1 MKQSLVALAI
11 LGAFTGVASAATNV
25 TLYGQIEVGYS
36 DLFGKGDFAK
46 GATANVTGLTGYSA
60 IAKPG
65 VMSAAQTILGH
76 SITQYPRRTDRIG
89 MMGEEDL
96 GNGVS
101 AIFKLEGS
109 LKADNGDTTT
119 GQLFNR
125 ESTIGI
131 KGKFGEIK
139 IGRAKSQVEL
149 ATGGLIGTHGVA
161 DVDLYAISNAR
172 HSNGLFYEYKNSGFT
187 VGADVTT
194 KGGALGNTNEGETG
208 SKVGYGARLGYYGNG
223 LLARVAYQ
231 NDGPV
236 TVSSSNGLGSTLTSG
251 MNPVGKKQHEW
262 VGVLAY
268 NFYEGKK
275 IPLAIGVSYA
285 QGKGMAKGF
294 FSATGLSTVDTV
306 YAKKATTLGAIVRTW
321 FSPNDTAYVLY
332 QKRKS
337 TAESGATLNNAWAV
351 AMGYEHKLSKR
362 TALSL
367 DAVYLKAN
375 SVAAAVVP
383 KVGNNSVPQAA
394 FQTSFP
400 VSGKVY
406 GYSVG
411 LSHSF

>member
-11 LGAFTGVASAATNV
+11 LGTFAGTASAATNV
-25 TLYGQIEVGYS
+25 TLYGAVELGYS
-36 DLFGKGDFAK
+36 DLFGKGEFAK
-46 GATANVTGLTGYSA
+46 GAIPNVNGLTGLPA
-60 IAKPG
+60 AVKPG
-65 VMSAAQTILGH
+65 VVRAAQDLLGH
-76 SITQYPRRTDRIG
+76 GVVQYPRKSDRFGI
-89 MMGEEDL
+89 MGEEDL
-96 GNGVS
+96 GNGIS
-101 AIFKLEGS
+101 AIFKLEAN

-125 ESTIGI
+125 ESTIGV
-131 KGKFGEIK
+131 KGKFGEVK

-194 KGGALGNTNEGETG
+194 KGGALGNTNEGTSG

-236 TVSSSNGLGSTLTSG
+236 EVSSSVPGTALA
-251 MNPVGKKQHEW
+251 VGKKQHEW

-294 FSATGLSTVDTV
+294 FSATGLSTADTV

-337 TAESGATLNNAWAV
+337 TAESGSTLNNAWAIAV
-351 AMGYEHKLSKR
+351 GYEHKLSKR
-362 TALSL
+362 TALSA
-367 DAVYLKAN
+367 DAVYLKAK
-375 SVAAAVVP
+375 SIGVASPAGF
-383 KVGNNSVPQAA
+383 VG
-394 FQTSFP
+394 FP
-400 VSGKVY
+400 VSGKAY

>member
-11 LGAFTGVASAATNV
+11 LGTFAGTASAATNV
-25 TLYGQIEVGYS
+25 TLYGAVELGYS
-36 DLFGKGDFAK
+36 DLFGKGEFAK
-46 GATANVTGLTGYSA
+46 GAIPNVNGLTGLPA
-60 IAKPG
+60 AVKPG
-65 VMSAAQTILGH
+65 VVRAAQDLLGH
-76 SITQYPRRTDRIG
+76 GVVQYPRKSDRFGI
-89 MMGEEDL
+89 MGEEDL
-96 GNGVS
+96 GNGIS
-101 AIFKLEGS
+101 AIFKLEAN

-125 ESTIGI
+125 ESTIGV
-131 KGKFGEIK
+131 KGKFGEVK

-149 ATGGLIGTHGVA
+149 ATGGLIGTHGVT
-161 DVDLYAISNAR
+161 DVDLYAISSTR

-187 VGADVTT
+187 FGADVTT
-194 KGGALGNTNEGETG
+194 KGGASGNGSEGADG

-236 TVSSSNGLGSTLTSG
+236 VANAALPGTLLA
-251 MNPVGKKQHEW
+251 VGKKQHEW
-262 VGVLAY
+262 AGVLAY

-275 IPLAIGVSYA
+275 IPLSIGVSYA

-294 FSATGLSTVDTV
+294 FTATGLSTVDTI
-306 YAKKATTLGAIVRTW
+306 YAKKASTLGAIVRTW

-337 TAESGATLNNAWAV
+337 TAESGAALNNAWAIGL
-351 AMGYEHKLSKR
+351 GYEHKLSKR
-362 TALSL
+362 TAVAI
-367 DAVYLKAN
+367 DTVYLKAKN
-375 SVAAAVVP
+375 VGVATLTPRGAV
-383 KVGNNSVPQAA
+383 
-394 FQTSFP
+394 QTGFP
-400 VSGKVY
+400 VSAKAY

>member
-25 TLYGQIEVGYS
+25 TLYGQIEVGYE
-36 DLFGKGDFAK
+36 DLFGQGEFSN
-46 GATANVTGLTGYSA
+46 GAVADVTGLNPIQAAVKKSTLK
-60 IAKPG
+60 IAQG
-65 VMSAAQTILGH
+65 VLGKRMV
-76 SITQYPRRTDRIG
+76 QYPRRTDRIG

-101 AIFKLEGS
+101 AIFKLEGT
-109 LKADNGDTTT
+109 LKADTGETTT

-125 ESTIGI
+125 ESTVGL
-131 KGKFGEIK
+131 KGKFGEVK

-194 KGGALGNTNEGETG
+194 KGGALGNTNEGTSG

-236 TVSSSNGLGSTLTSG
+236 EVSSSVPGTALA
-251 MNPVGKKQHEW
+251 VGKKQHEW

-275 IPLAIGVSYA
+275 IPLSIGVSYA

-294 FSATGLSTVDTV
+294 FSATGLSTADTV

-337 TAESGATLNNAWAV
+337 TAESGSTLNNAWAIAV
-351 AMGYEHKLSKR
+351 GYEHKLSKR
-362 TALSL
+362 TALSA
-367 DAVYLKAN
+367 DAVYLKAK
-375 SVAAAVVP
+375 SIGVASPAGF
-383 KVGNNSVPQAA
+383 VG
-394 FQTSFP
+394 FP
-400 VSGKVY
+400 VSGKAY

>member
-11 LGAFTGVASAATNV
+11 LGMFTGVASAATNV
-25 TLYGQIEVGYS
+25 TLYGQIEVGYE
-36 DLFGKGDFAK
+36 DLFGKGEFAN
-46 GATANVTGLTGYSA
+46 GAVPDVTGLSPTQ
-60 IAKPG
+60 
-65 VMSAAQTILGH
+65 AAVKKSTLKTAQGILGK
-76 SITQYPRRTDRIG
+76 SIVQYPRRTDRIG

-101 AIFKLEGS
+101 AIFRLEGS
-109 LKADNGDTTT
+109 LKADNGDTTS
-119 GQLFNR
+119 GQMFNR
-125 ESTIGI
+125 ESTVGV
-131 KGKFGEIK
+131 KGAFGEIK
-139 IGRAKSQVEL
+139 LGRAKSQVEL
-149 ATGGLIGTHGVA
+149 ATGGLLGNHGVT

-187 VGADVTT
+187 FGADVTT
-194 KGGALGNTNEGETG
+194 KGGASGNGSEGADG

-236 TVSSSNGLGSTLTSG
+236 VANAALPGTLLA
-251 MNPVGKKQHEW
+251 VGKKQHEW
-262 VGVLAY
+262 AGVLAY

-275 IPLAIGVSYA
+275 IPLSIGVSYA

-294 FSATGLSTVDTV
+294 FTATGLSTVDTI
-306 YAKKATTLGAIVRTW
+306 YAKKASTLGAIVRTW

-337 TAESGATLNNAWAV
+337 TAESGAALNNAWAIGL
-351 AMGYEHKLSKR
+351 GYEHKLSKR
-362 TALSL
+362 TAVAI
-367 DAVYLKAN
+367 DTVYLKAKN
-375 SVAAAVVP
+375 VGVATLTPRGAV
-383 KVGNNSVPQAA
+383 
-394 FQTSFP
+394 QTGFP
-400 VSGKVY
+400 VSAKAY

>member
-25 TLYGQIEVGYS
+25 TLYGQIEVGYE
-36 DLFGKGDFAK
+36 DLFGQGEFSN
-46 GATANVTGLTGYSA
+46 GAVADVTGLNPIQAAVKKSTLK
-60 IAKPG
+60 IAQG
-65 VMSAAQTILGH
+65 VLGKRMV
-76 SITQYPRRTDRIG
+76 QYPRRTDRIG

-101 AIFKLEGS
+101 AIFRLEGS
-109 LKADNGDTTT
+109 LKADNGDTTS
-119 GQLFNR
+119 GQMFNR
-125 ESTIGI
+125 ESTVGV
-131 KGKFGEIK
+131 KGAFGEIK
-139 IGRAKSQVEL
+139 LGRAKSQVEL
-149 ATGGLIGTHGVA
+149 ATGGLLGNHGVT

-194 KGGALGNTNEGETG
+194 KGGALGNTNEGTSG

-236 TVSSSNGLGSTLTSG
+236 EVSSSVPGTALA
-251 MNPVGKKQHEW
+251 VGKKQHEW

-294 FSATGLSTVDTV
+294 FSATGLSTADTV

-337 TAESGATLNNAWAV
+337 TAESGSTLNNAWAIAV
-351 AMGYEHKLSKR
+351 GYEHKLSKR
-362 TALSL
+362 TALSA
-367 DAVYLKAN
+367 DAVYLKAK
-375 SVAAAVVP
+375 SIGVASPAGF
-383 KVGNNSVPQAA
+383 VG
-394 FQTSFP
+394 FP
-400 VSGKVY
+400 VSGKAY

>member
-11 LGAFTGVASAATNV
+11 LAAFTGVASAATNV
-25 TLYGQIEVGYS
+25 TLYGQIEVGYE
-36 DLFGKGDFAK
+36 DLFGQGEFSN
-46 GATANVTGLTGYSA
+46 GAVADVTGLNP
-60 IAKPG
+60 IQ
-65 VMSAAQTILGH
+65 AAVKKSTLKTAQGILGKRMV
-76 SITQYPRRTDRIG
+76 QYPRRTDRIG

-125 ESTIGI
+125 ESTVGL

-194 KGGALGNTNEGETG
+194 KGGALGNTNEGTSG

-236 TVSSSNGLGSTLTSG
+236 VANAALPGTLLA
-251 MNPVGKKQHEW
+251 VGKKQHEW
-262 VGVLAY
+262 AGVLAY

-275 IPLAIGVSYA
+275 IPLSIGVSYA

-294 FSATGLSTVDTV
+294 FSATGLSTVDTI
-306 YAKKATTLGAIVRTW
+306 YAKKASTLGAIVRTW

-337 TAESGATLNNAWAV
+337 TAESGETLNNAWAIGL
-351 AMGYEHKLSKR
+351 GYEHKLSKR
-362 TALSL
+362 TAVAI
-367 DAVYLKAN
+367 DTVYLKAKN
-375 SVAAAVVP
+375 VGVATLTPRGAV
-383 KVGNNSVPQAA
+383 
-394 FQTSFP
+394 QTGFP
-400 VSGKVY
+400 VSAKAY

>member
-11 LGAFTGVASAATNV
+11 LAAFTGVASAATNV
-25 TLYGQIEVGYS
+25 TLYGQIEVGYE
-36 DLFGKGDFAK
+36 DLFGQGEFSN
-46 GATANVTGLTGYSA
+46 GAVADVTGLNP
-60 IAKPG
+60 IQ
-65 VMSAAQTILGH
+65 AAVKKSTLKTAQGILGH
-76 SITQYPRRTDRIG
+76 SVVQYPRRSDRFGI
-89 MMGEEDL
+89 MGEEDL
-96 GNGVS
+96 GNGIS
-101 AIFKLEGS
+101 AIFKLEAN

-125 ESTIGI
+125 ESTIGV
-131 KGKFGEIK
+131 KGKFGEVK

-187 VGADVTT
+187 FGADVTT
-194 KGGALGNTNEGETG
+194 KGGASGNGSEGADG

-236 TVSSSNGLGSTLTSG
+236 VANAALPGTLLA
-251 MNPVGKKQHEW
+251 VGKKQHEW
-262 VGVLAY
+262 AGVLAY

-275 IPLAIGVSYA
+275 IPLQIGVSYA

-294 FSATGLSTVDTV
+294 FSATGLSTVDTI
-306 YAKKATTLGAIVRTW
+306 YAKKASTLGAIVRTW

-337 TAESGATLNNAWAV
+337 TAESGETLNNAWAIGL
-351 AMGYEHKLSKR
+351 GYEHKLSKR
-362 TALSL
+362 TAVAI
-367 DAVYLKAN
+367 DTVYLKAKN
-375 SVAAAVVP
+375 VGVATLTPRGAV
-383 KVGNNSVPQAA
+383 
-394 FQTSFP
+394 QTGFP
-400 VSGKVY
+400 VSAKAY